1 MGFCFCSVSI
11 MQISECNF
19 HRTGN
24 PDDTCFS
31 LSPSIIDAL
40 LCMYCYII
48 ISIDIYFNLNKL
60 H

>member
-24 PDDTCFS
+24 PDYTFFS
-31 LSPSIIDAL
+31 LSLSIIDAL
-40 LCMYCYII
+40 LRTIVHVLLYNHINRYL
-48 ISIDIYFNLNKL
+48 FEFE
-60 H
+60 

>member
-24 PDDTCFS
+24 PDYTCFS
-31 LSPSIIDAL
+31 LSLSIIDAL
-40 LCMYCYII
+40 LHTIVHVLLYNHINRYL
-48 ISIDIYFNLNKL
+48 FEFE
-60 H
+60 

>member
-40 LCMYCYII
+40 LRTIVHVLLYNHINRYL
-48 ISIDIYFNLNKL
+48 FEFE
-60 H
+60 

>member
-31 LSPSIIDAL
+31 LSLSIIDAL
-40 LCMYCYII
+40 LRTIVHVLLYNHINRYL
-48 ISIDIYFNLNKL
+48 F
-60 H
+60 